1 MSTVTDEPLPRV
13 PAPWLFTGSSWVIP
27 LHTPFSETPI
37 PLPAGSY
44 APFEAGST
52 ADLSRRYH
60 GGVGLVLVLR
70 YDHSDV
76 GPYDE
81 LILIPGLFS
90 NEHEGEGVKYDWAI
104 TRIIVSS
111 DKSTVN
117 GRPEWGMPKHRGVF
131 SFTPSP
137 SSSSSTL
144 ITVAHPTSPDEPYFR
159 TVVRDSWAT
168 PFPPPVSTHWLAL
181 GPIKALLAGYKPS
194 LVQLP
199 LPAALGDAAV
209 GEAKLAQLR
218 ETAQRLDAFVAC
230 PKPLR
235 VDFAA
240 TGRCRICVVE
250 PAPYGEGERRSG
262 GDKLDDED
270 KEREWAELGDG
281 VGFPRVKPLSRVANF
296 HLTRFSMDLAKGVVV
311 KLKL

>member
-159 TVVRDSWAT
+159 TV
-168 PFPPPVSTHWLAL
+168 
-181 GPIKALLAGYKPS
+181 
-194 LVQLP
+194 LP

-230 PKPLR
+230 PEPLR

-296 HLTRFSMDLAKGVVV
+296 HLTRFSMELAKGVVV

>member
-1 MSTVTDEPLPRV
+1 MSTVADEPLPHA
-13 PAPWLFTGSSWVIP
+13 PAPWLLTGSSWIIP

-52 ADLSRRYH
+52 ADLSSRFH
-60 GGVGLVLVLR
+60 GGVGLCLILR
-70 YDHSDV
+70 YDHTDV

-90 NEHEGEGVKYDWAI
+90 NEHEGEGNKYDWAI
-104 TRIIVSS
+104 SRIVVSS
-111 DKSTVN
+111 DRSTVN
-117 GRPEWGMPKHRGVF
+117 GRPAWGMPKHRGVF

-137 SSSSSTL
+137 TSPSSTL
-144 ITVAHPTSPDEPYFR
+144 ITVAHPTSPDQPYFR
-159 TVVRDSWAT
+159 TLVRDSWAT
-168 PFPPPVSTHWLAL
+168 PFPLPVSTNWLAL
-181 GPIKALLAGYKPS
+181 APIKACLAGYKPS

-199 LPAALGDAAV
+199 LPAALGSDGANAV

-218 ETAQRLDAFVAC
+218 ETGQRLDAFVAC
-230 PKPLR
+230 PEPLR

-250 PAPYGEGERRSG
+250 PAPYAEGERKVG
-262 GDKLDDED
+262 ADE
-270 KEREWAELGDG
+270 EQEWAELGDG
-281 VGFPRVKPLSRVANF
+281 VGFPRFKPLSRVGNF
-296 HLTRFSMDLAKGVVV
+296 HMTTFSMDLAKGVVV